1 MLRTRCPVNHCTLL
15 QPSPPP
21 PPRRQV
27 QTFIKAPESI
37 SALVSGCDILLL
49 LFALQTA
56 LGCLAMLQGQ
66 LLQLVFSSVAGSIQL
81 IEVFAPPL
89 AGFGGAS

>member
-1 MLRTRCPVNHCTLL
+1 M
-15 QPSPPP
+15 
-21 PPRRQV
+21 
-27 QTFIKAPESI
+27 KAPESI
-37 SALVSGCDILLL
+37 SALVSGCNIFLLSL
-49 LFALQTA
+49 ALKSA

-81 IEVFAPPL
+81 VEVFTPPL